1 MCSAQL
7 PTAASF
13 KRRHSSKASKGSA
26 QAWRIWRMMG
36 LWEQGISDPEH
47 SHPTAW
53 HPLAPLLHS
62 LGGCAAGNA
71 HLKVVTIPMPRF
83 RLGCHTLAI
92 LIQLPAAVS
101 SSDFQGCLPVGQGK
115 LKIISRVD
123 KKKFRFGSVVSL
135 GIQDRFINFKDLLI
149 GTTNEGQK

>member
-1 MCSAQL
+1 MFGTVANRCLIQAKTL
-7 PTAASF
+7 LKSF
-13 KRRHSSKASKGSA
+13 KRFSA
-26 QAWRIWRMMG
+26 G
-36 LWEQGISDPEH
+36 LAD
-47 SHPTAW
+47 
-53 HPLAPLLHS
+53 LADDGV
-62 LGGCAAGNA
+62 GGCAAGNA

-135 GIQDRFINFKDLLI
+135 GIQDRFVNFKDLLI